1 MEAIEEAFSCVLVHH
16 PTKETDKVAVWLQE
30 LRTAM
35 TGLTKEQ
42 QEAAV
47 RHFLS
52 MAAAMTNH
60 RRLQLLL
67 SLLEN
72 LVHSNYLPARYIFTR
87 MNAYSLFTFLWF
99 FLHRVKLFSMN
110 FFLQASVRMYSELR

>member
-16 PTKETDKVAVWLQE
+16 PKKESEKVTAWHQE
-30 LRTAM
+30 LKTAV

-47 RHFLS
+47 RQFLT

-72 LVHSNYLPARYIFTR
+72 LVYSNYLPARYIFR
-87 MNAYSLFTFLWF
+87 YMNICLLFLFL
-99 FLHRVKLFSMN
+99 
-110 FFLQASVRMYSELR
+110 

>member
-1 MEAIEEAFSCVLVHH
+1 V
-16 PTKETDKVAVWLQE
+16 
-30 LRTAM
+30 

-47 RHFLS
+47 RQFLS

-72 LVHSNYLPARYIFTR
+72 LVHSNYLPARYFEI
-87 MNAYSLFTFLWF
+87 NKLLSLFFNF
-99 FLHRVKLFSMN
+99 FYCIKL
-110 FFLQASVRMYSELR
+110 FFLQASMRMYSELR

>member
-1 MEAIEEAFSCVLVHH
+1 MEAIEEAFSCVLVHQ
-16 PTKETDKVAVWLQE
+16 PNNESEKITTWQNE
-30 LRTAM
+30 LKGVM

-47 RHFLS
+47 RQFLS

-67 SLLEN
+67 SLLQN
-72 LVHSNYLPARYIFTR
+72 LVQSNFLPARYIFR
-87 MNAYSLFTFLWF
+87 
-99 FLHRVKLFSMN
+99 
-110 FFLQASVRMYSELR
+110 

>member
-1 MEAIEEAFSCVLVHH
+1 
-16 PTKETDKVAVWLQE
+16 
-30 LRTAM
+30 M

-47 RHFLS
+47 RQFLS

-67 SLLEN
+67 SLLQN
-72 LVHSNYLPARYIFTR
+72 LVQSNVLPARYIFR
-87 MNAYSLFTFLWF
+87 
-99 FLHRVKLFSMN
+99 
-110 FFLQASVRMYSELR
+110 